1 MSLWSKLFG
10 CKETKFDQAVATPT
24 PVMDS
29 PVATAE
35 PETDQTDTSEV
46 PKVDQS
52 GDSPTPEIHLAIEI
66 EESFRQSD

>member
-10 CKETKFDQAVATPT
+10 SKETKVDLPVATPT

-35 PETDQTDTSEV
+35 PETDQSITSEE
-46 PKVDQS
+46 PKVD
-52 GDSPTPEIHLAIEI
+52 
-66 EESFRQSD
+66 

>member
-10 CKETKFDQAVATPT
+10 CKETKVDQAVATPT

-46 PKVDQS
+46 PKVD
-52 GDSPTPEIHLAIEI
+52 
-66 EESFRQSD
+66 